1 MADGTAATVVASFT
15 ATEAQHAKLR
25 NLGGAAWLRRKIDTA
40 GDPPALEPEPY
51 QPDGTRLVTGT
62 AKVTALQKERLAQ
75 LGGSRW
81 VRHVIDIARVRSPV
95 AKA

>member
-15 ATEAQHAKLR
+15 VTPGQREKLQA
-25 NLGGAAWLRRKIDTA
+25 LGGAAWLRRKIDAA
-40 GDPPALEPEPY
+40 GEPPALEPEPY
-51 QPDGTRLVTGT
+51 QPDGTRLLTMT

-81 VRHVIDIARVRSPV
+81 VRHVIDRARNTAV